1 MLTLLSAL
9 RNCAFIAITIL
20 WSNLVVAQE
29 LELGVYGGFQTSPH
43 SPTSFV
49 DAGGREKNFAAG
61 WEGQSF
67 VPPLYWGLRGLLWSE
82 TGWGLGAEFTHAKV
96 VADDDTLSKSG
107 FQRLQFTDGINILTA
122 NGFRRWGHADIRW
135 APYLGAGLGISIP
148 HVEVDGNGVSVSE
161 YQLTGPAIRWV
172 GGISYAL
179 SNDLSLFSEYNGTY
193 SLNSVDLGAG
203 ATLDTKIITNSV
215 NMGISYRF

>member
-1 MLTLLSAL
+1 
-9 RNCAFIAITIL
+9 
-20 WSNLVVAQE
+20 
-29 LELGVYGGFQTSPH
+29 
-43 SPTSFV
+43 
-49 DAGGREKNFAAG
+49 
-61 WEGQSF
+61 
-67 VPPLYWGLRGLLWSE
+67 
-82 TGWGLGAEFTHAKV
+82 
-96 VADDDTLSKSG
+96 
-107 FQRLQFTDGINILTA
+107 
-122 NGFRRWGHADIRW
+122 
-135 APYLGAGLGISIP
+135 LGISIP